1 MPSSPL
7 DSFHVI
13 GVTHRTAPVTV
24 REQLVLTPAEATA
37 WLDQQRAAGRSAAIL
52 STCNRFE
59 VYWTG
64 SYDLEPWFHELA
76 RAGGIEPG
84 TAVVRRDGVACVR
97 HLYHVAAGL
106 DSQIVGETEILG
118 QVRRAQQAALGA
130 GTSSRELDGMFSGA
144 IAAGRRVRRETR
156 LGKHPAS
163 VSSAAV
169 EVALATLPQPGSPTV
184 IILGAGEVAAGVV
197 RALVE
202 RGVRRVI
209 VVNRRPE
216 RAAALGAKWGVE
228 SRPWTELISLLPRA
242 DLLFVTTGGKHALV
256 QAEELATATARRNS
270 HLVVIDLAMPRNV
283 EPAARRL
290 PKIQLLDLDDLQQR
304 TCPAAGQPSIPVAEA
319 QWIIEDELTRLNA
332 SLRARVAA
340 PRLAQLHQLGTQLA
354 REEADRAL
362 AGLERLSDVERQVVR
377 DMAARLVRRVLYPV
391 SQKLRDGLSGR
402 MDGARWTA

>member
-7 DSFHVI
+7 DAFHVI
-13 GVTHRTAPVTV
+13 GVTYRTAPVRV
-24 REQLVLTPAEATA
+24 REQLVLTPAEAAA
-37 WLDQQRAAGRSAAIL
+37 WLDQQRAAGRCAAVL

-76 RAGGIEPG
+76 RARGIEPG

-97 HLYHVAAGL
+97 HLYQVAAGL

-118 QVRRAQQAALGA
+118 QVRRAHQAALEA
-130 GTSSRELDGMFSGA
+130 GTSSRELDAMFSGA

-169 EVALATLPQPGSPTV
+169 EVALAAMPQHGSPTV
-184 IILGAGEVAAGVV
+184 VILGAGEVAAGVV

-209 VVNRRPE
+209 VVNRRQE
-216 RAAALGAKWGVE
+216 RAAALAEKWEVQ
-228 SRPWTELISLLPRA
+228 SRPWTDLRLLLPIA
-242 DLLFVTTGGKHALV
+242 DLVFVTTSAKHPLLR
-256 QAEELATATARRNS
+256 AEDLAAATARRWPE
-270 HLVVIDLAMPRNV
+270 LVVLDLAVPRNV

-290 PKIQLLDLDDLQQR
+290 PKVQLFDLDDLQKLC
-304 TCPAAGQPSIPVAEA
+304 CPAAGEPSIAVAEA
-319 QWIIEDELTRLNA
+319 ERIIGDEIERLEA
-332 SLRARVAA
+332 RLQARAAA
-340 PRLAQLHQLGTQLA
+340 PKLVQLHQLGEKLA

-362 AGLERLSDVERQVVR
+362 TGLHHLSDMERQIVR
-377 DMAARLVRRVLYPV
+377 DMAQRLVRRVLYPV
-391 SQKLRDGLSGR
+391 GR
-402 MDGARWTA
+402 GFRGILPADTAGARWTA